1 MRSHLPQELRTCN
14 ETKRKT
20 AITRKKAKGEN
31 YWEKSKKIFRFLRSL
46 DTKMLSISP
55 ISFLDS
61 DTEDNSD
68 SVLSGS
74 AQMSELDL
82 FDGLVSLAEQ
92 DRIDTVTPKM
102 QAVKSNQD
110 ARLLGYISQKNMKV
124 ISIVKEEQSQKDK
137 QYAPCMSRNAI
148 NARENRQKKKEY
160 VKNLEESVDML
171 KSENSELKNECESL
185 KKTVTNLTDEVEY
198 LKGVLANQSTL
209 ASILHKIS
217 DIPGL
222 SLSTS
227 FKTTEKN
234 NNSVTSQ
241 PKRSNQKRCLENQEN
256 EGKNNVSESKKCK
269 VTRSSSKQAQQSTKN
284 GSSTKG
290 ICENS
295 SESVDMSTNSKGICL
310 HISGS
315 SVSVELCEVCSKK
328 SKKNQEKDHSYG
340 KISV

>member
-1 MRSHLPQELRTCN
+1 M
-14 ETKRKT
+14 
-20 AITRKKAKGEN
+20 
-31 YWEKSKKIFRFLRSL
+31 
-46 DTKMLSISP
+46 
-55 ISFLDS
+55 
-61 DTEDNSD
+61 
-68 SVLSGS
+68 SGS

-217 DIPGL
+217 DIPGCHCL
-222 SLSTS
+222 HHLKQQK
-227 FKTTEKN
+227 KTIIQSHPN
-234 NNSVTSQ
+234 
-241 PKRSNQKRCLENQEN
+241 P
-256 EGKNNVSESKKCK
+256 NVESKKVFRK
-269 VTRSSSKQAQQSTKN
+269 SRERRKKQCT
-284 GSSTKG
+284 
-290 ICENS
+290 
-295 SESVDMSTNSKGICL
+295 
-310 HISGS
+310 
-315 SVSVELCEVCSKK
+315 
-328 SKKNQEKDHSYG
+328 
-340 KISV
+340 